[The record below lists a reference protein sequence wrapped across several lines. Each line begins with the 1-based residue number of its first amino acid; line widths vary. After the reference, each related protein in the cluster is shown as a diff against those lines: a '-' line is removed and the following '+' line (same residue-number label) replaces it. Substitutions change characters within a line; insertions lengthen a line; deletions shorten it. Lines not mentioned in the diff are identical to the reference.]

1 MKILHL
7 PIEKQWFDMIVF
19 GEKKEDYRKI
29 SSHWFC
35 RLQKSYDRRA
45 FKKFDIVLF
54 KNGYSKNVPWAKV
67 DFLNIRCGIGRLEW
81 GAPENE
87 MVYIIRLG
95 NILEVSYP
103 GGLEWKRK

>member
-7 PIEKQWFDMIVF
+7 PIEKCWFDMILF

-29 SSHWFC
+29 KPHWNS
-35 RLQKSYDRRA
+35 RLQSGTK

-54 KNGYSKNVPWAKV
+54 ENGYSKNVPWMKV
-67 DFLNIRCGIGRLEW
+67 DLLNIRCGVGRVEW
-81 GAPENE
+81 GAPEHE
-87 MVYIIRLG
+87 TVYILRLG

-103 GGLEWKRK
+103 GGFEWAKK